1 MQVAE
6 RFQKV
11 CGLNPAFTAN
21 FGEEVVR
28 GQPLFVLS
36 WLLQSLGPMLRST
49 AGLGNWLVRA
59 CKRFCQAVH
68 TAPSMTD
75 GPLHESSPESRT
87 VL

>member
-1 MQVAE
+1 MAE

-49 AGLGNWLVRA
+49 AGVGNWLVS
-59 CKRFCQAVH
+59 
-68 TAPSMTD
+68 PSD
-75 GPLHESSPESRT
+75 PR
-87 VL
+87 